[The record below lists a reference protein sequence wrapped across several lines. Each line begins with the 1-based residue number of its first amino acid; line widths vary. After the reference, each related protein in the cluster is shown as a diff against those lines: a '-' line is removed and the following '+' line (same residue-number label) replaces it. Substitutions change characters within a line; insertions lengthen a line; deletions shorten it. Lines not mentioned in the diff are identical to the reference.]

1 MSAGCRFDADTL
13 AAVLRCQSDMALVGG
28 LAVLPPYEQYT
39 TAINCAELLYG
50 AVKQGF
56 TFILS

>member
-1 MSAGCRFDADTL
+1 
-13 AAVLRCQSDMALVGG
+13 MALVGG